1 MTIFL
6 SQFMSIVVSLF
17 VPAKDLEDVL
27 QLPGVLLCHLQHH
40 KDFFHD
46 W

>member
-1 MTIFL
+1 MAIFL

-17 VPAKDLEDVL
+17 VPDKDLEDVL
-27 QLPGVLLCHLQHH
+27 QLPGVLLCHLQRH
-40 KDFFHD
+40 KNFFHY